1 MSTNGAETMDENMVD
16 NQSGERTVDIATED
30 AQEDEEGIEEG
41 NPRLFHINMDTL
53 LNGMPTF
60 Q

>member
-1 MSTNGAETMDENMVD
+1 MSTNGAETKENMGE
-16 NQSGERTVDIATED
+16 NLSGERTVDITLDE

-41 NPRLFHINMDTL
+41 NPRLFNHQVDTL
-53 LNGMPTF
+53 LHGMPTF

>member
-1 MSTNGAETMDENMVD
+1 MSTNEAETNENV
-16 NQSGERTVDIATED
+16 GENRSEEKTDDID
-30 AQEDEEGIEEG
+30 AQEDEGGIEEG
-41 NPRLFHINMDTL
+41 NPRLFNCNVDTL

>member
-1 MSTNGAETMDENMVD
+1 MSTNEAETIENVGE
-16 NQSGERTVDIATED
+16 NLSGERTDDID

>member
-1 MSTNGAETMDENMVD
+1 MSTNEAETNESVGENRSEEKTD
-16 NQSGERTVDIATED
+16 DID
-30 AQEDEEGIEEG
+30 AQEDEGGIEEG
-41 NPRLFHINMDTL
+41 NPRLFSYNVDTL